1 MTKKTNQR
9 FKIGSG
15 SESEFNDLKV
25 ENSLLQS
32 EITRLQQII
41 KNLENMNYTFEKR
54 LQMLDNV
61 TKDELRDAN
70 IKLTNENE
78 EMKAMLEQ
86 LKDGA
91 DFLAI
96 LGQPMKK
103 FKGITSILDLNSPQR
118 PVKYPPFV
126 L

>member
-15 SESEFNDLKV
+15 SESEFSDLKV
-25 ENSLLQS
+25 ENSLLKAK
-32 EITRLQQII
+32 ITRLQQLI
-41 KNLENMNYTFEKR
+41 KNLENINFIFEKR
-54 LQMLDNV
+54 LQMLENV

-78 EMKAMLEQ
+78 EMRKKLEQ

-91 DFLAI
+91 EFLEI
-96 LGQPMKK
+96 LGKPTKR
-103 FKGITSILDLNSPQR
+103 FKRVMSILDMSRYLD
-118 PVKYPPFV
+118 
-126 L
+126 